1 MATLTGQSIKDSYK
15 SLVKTESTVGFS
27 GATPTRI
34 EDGDGIKS
42 AMSLGQS
49 RVNIVG
55 S

>member
-34 EDGDGIKS
+34 EDGE
-42 AMSLGQS
+42 LGS
-49 RVNIVG
+49 I
-55 S
+55 SPILAL